1 MVTVRAS
8 ENPIIRPE
16 NVRRSRE
23 DFEVIGV
30 FNAGVARYADEV
42 ILLLRV
48 AERPIAE
55 REDLVLS
62 PIYDV
67 GTNEIT
73 FKSFARD
80 DPRNDFSDPR
90 LIVVRG
96 LPVSRASC
104 PRVSK
109 ASRLRSAGETP
120 APRQGQDALATSETY
135 LTSISHLRLARS
147 RDGLRFQIEDR
158 PALGPANEYEAF
170 GIEDPRIT
178 PWRGRPALA
187 FRGEGVSPLH
197 PVPTGSDP
205 DTYYIDYVAVSP
217 LGVTT
222 CLASTRDFR
231 SFQRHGV
238 IFHPDNKDVVLF
250 PARIGDK
257 FYALHRPHSSL
268 FLRNDI
274 WIAQSPDLICWGRH
288 RYLMGT
294 RGGFWDETR
303 IGAGAVPFRTDKGWI
318 EFYHGADR
326 HSRYCM
332 GAVLLDG
339 EQPWEILARSER
351 PLFEPEADYEHSGF
365 FGQVVFSCGLL
376 FEDETLKVYYGA
388 ADTSLCYAEIPLA
401 DVYRNLGL

>member
-1 MVTVRAS
+1 MAVHHAS
-8 ENPIIRPE
+8 DNPIIRPE
-16 NVRRSRE
+16 DVRPSRD
-23 DFEVIGV
+23 DFDVIGV
-30 FNAGVARYADEV
+30 FNAGVARYGGEV

-48 AERPIAE
+48 AERPRAQ

-67 GTNEIT
+67 DTNEIT
-73 FKSFARD
+73 VKSFARD

-90 LIVVRG
+90 LIVASVS
-96 LPVSRASC
+96 PVSRASC

-109 ASRLRSAGETP
+109 ASRLRIAGETP
-120 APRQGQDALATSETY
+120 APQQGRPALATRETY

-147 RDGLRFQIEDR
+147 RDGLRFQMEDR
-158 PALGPANEYEAF
+158 PALGPANEYETF
-170 GIEDPRIT
+170 GIEDPRVVYID
-178 PWRGRPALA
+178 G
-187 FRGEGVSPLH
+187 
-197 PVPTGSDP
+197 
-205 DTYYIDYVAVSP
+205 TYYIDYVGVSP

-222 CLASTRDFR
+222 CLASTRDFQ

-238 IFHPDNKDVVLF
+238 IFHPDNKDVVFF

-274 WIAQSPDLICWGRH
+274 WIAQSPDLLCWGDH

-294 RGGFWDETR
+294 REGLWDEMR
-303 IGAGAVPFRTDKGWI
+303 IGAGAAPFRTDKGWL
-318 EFYHGADR
+318 ELYHGADR
-326 HSRYCM
+326 NSRYCL

-339 EQPWEILARSER
+339 EQPWKILARSDA
-351 PLFEPEADYEHSGF
+351 PVFEPAADYERGGF
-365 FGQVVFSCGLL
+365 FGHVVFSCGLL
-376 FEDETLKVYYGA
+376 FEDQTLKVYYGA

-401 DVYRNLGL
+401 DVYQNLVL